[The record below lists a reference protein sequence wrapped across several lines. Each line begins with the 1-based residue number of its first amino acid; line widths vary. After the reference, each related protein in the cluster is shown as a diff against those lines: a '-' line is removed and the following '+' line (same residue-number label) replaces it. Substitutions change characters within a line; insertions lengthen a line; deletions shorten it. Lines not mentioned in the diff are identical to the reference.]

1 MVVVPS
7 MIDSALTVD
16 VSGASSDVAVASGH
30 PSGEGAFVGSSSDDS
45 FLKEAVSGMR
55 IHEWNSGLKPRVLV
69 ASVRSLALIFTRCPE
84 IRPLGVAPLQ
94 APSRES
100 TGELINGIF
109 SFCNDRLAS
118 RRRSQMAQVP
128 APFLPKA
135 RRQENDELWPAAL
148 GLRVP
153 TRLWASPATSDAAR
167 RHALAAEQVHHA
179 RGPPAAHTRHP
190 QAWVLAEHKPDE
202 AALCGSWGHAV
213 QLNTSCCRP
222 SARAPCLPH
231 AARLGLRNA
240 RAE

>member
-1 MVVVPS
+1 MSSSEPADEERSQEEAKGEVGSEEHRPPMVVAPS

-100 TGELINGIF
+100 TGELINGQKIF
-109 SFCNDRLAS
+109 C
-118 RRRSQMAQVP
+118 
-128 APFLPKA
+128 
-135 RRQENDELWPAAL
+135 
-148 GLRVP
+148 
-153 TRLWASPATSDAAR
+153 T
-167 RHALAAEQVHHA
+167 
-179 RGPPAAHTRHP
+179 
-190 QAWVLAEHKPDE
+190 
-202 AALCGSWGHAV
+202 
-213 QLNTSCCRP
+213 P
-222 SARAPCLPH
+222 SS
-231 AARLGLRNA
+231 
-240 RAE
+240 